1 MSSKYNPQMPSK
13 SYDPNDYRVLRNLPF
28 IDSFAE
34 DPSMRFDSGEDAGVF
49 FAGELDHIKAEV
61 YNKLYPQ
68 FTALSLFPVSSEAP
82 IGADTISYYGYDKVG
97 EAKFIH
103 DYASDLPR
111 ADVFGQPVTRPIK
124 TIGTHYGYS
133 NQEMRAS
140 RMAGKSLD
148 ILRGEAAKYTIDY
161 LTNRVAWA
169 GDTETGL
176 DGVLSVGNDVPVFA
190 LPNDGRN
197 NSPRFVDKTP
207 EQILRDIAAMV
218 RFVAALTK
226 SVEQPD
232 NLALPTEA
240 YLHLFDTP
248 RSPASDF
255 SVGQWVLQNMPR
267 LKTIVEAPE
276 LNHDSDITPY
286 PGIDVGFMF
295 SKNRRK
301 FSIEIPMPF
310 YQYPIQPRNLGFIVP
325 CESRIAGAL
334 IYYPKSMLI
343 IPGV

>member
-1 MSSKYNPQMPSK
+1 M
-13 SYDPNDYRVLRNLPF
+13 SYDHEDYLGLRALPF
-28 IDSFAE
+28 AGSIVE
-34 DPSMRFDSGEDAGVF
+34 DPTMRFDSSEDFGLF
-49 FAGELDHIKAEV
+49 FARELDHIKSET

-68 FTALSLFPVSSEAP
+68 LTALQLFPITSQAP
-82 IGADTISYYGYDKVG
+82 VGAESITFYGLDKTG

-111 ADVFGQPVTRPIK
+111 ADVFGQSVTRYIK

-148 ILRGEAAKYTIDY
+148 ILRAEAAKYTIDY

-169 GDTETGL
+169 GDVETGL
-176 DGVLSVGNDVPVFA
+176 QGVLSPGNDVPLFA
-190 LPNDGRN
+190 LPTNAAGTSTRFSDKSPQEILNDIG
-197 NSPRFVDKTP
+197 
-207 EQILRDIAAMV
+207 AMV
-218 RFVAALTK
+218 RFVATNTK

-232 NLALPTEA
+232 TLALPTDA

-248 RSPASDF
+248 RSDASDL
-255 SVGQWVLQNMPR
+255 SVGQWVLNNMPR
-267 LKTIVEAPE
+267 LKAIVEAPE
-276 LNHDSDITPY
+276 LNPDSEITPF
-286 PGIDVGFMF
+286 PGVGVGFMY
-295 SKNRRK
+295 KKDKRK

-334 IYYPKSMLI
+334 IYYGKSMLI